1 MAKGKWRSTLLGI
14 QGLIGHAEAPNW
26 DFLYRAS
33 TVRDEK
39 WNIGDR
45 VVTPDGRVFRYGL
58 AVNSIEPGR
67 GVQFTGTIADD
78 GVSGNV
84 NRAQVIGDKELRWAS
99 ETFTVDELR
108 GGYVIVYGGNNAYQQ
123 FGIVGNTACSSSEL
137 IVYLDRAITVAVGS
151 TQFTEILPN
160 PYRYLKAEPGSYV
173 SFAGIP
179 MAIVTAAQY
188 FWVQTWGPCWVNPQ
202 SGVGGGSAERMVIFG
217 PDGSLRN
224 WSFNSTGDGGYQT
237 AGFII
242 AKSSQDNDA
251 VSFLML
257 QISP

>member
-1 MAKGKWRSTLLGI
+1 MAKGKARSTLLGI
-14 QGLIGHAEAPNW
+14 QGLIGQQTAPDW

-67 GVQFTGTIADD
+67 GVKFSGNIASD

-84 NRAQVIGDKELRWAS
+84 NRAQAVGDKELRWAS

-108 GGYVIVYGGNNAYQQ
+108 GGYVIVFGGSNSYQQ
-123 FGIVGNTACSSSEL
+123 FGITGNTACSGSEL
-137 IVYLDRAITVAVGS
+137 IVYLDRTIAVAVGS

-160 PYRYLKAEPGSYV
+160 PYRYLKEDYNYYMSH
-173 SFAGIP
+173 AGIG
-179 MAIVTAAQY
+179 MAYPTAGQY
-188 FWVQTWGPCWVNPQ
+188 FWVQTWGPCWVNNGPYGQ
-202 SGVGGGSAERMVIFG
+202 GAETSERDVIFNA
-217 PDGSLRN
+217 DGSLRRQEEWGVVVGN
-224 WSFNSTGDGGYQT
+224 QK

-242 AKSSQDNDA
+242 TATSAGNDA
-251 VSFLML
+251 VSFIMV

>member
-1 MAKGKWRSTLLGI
+1 MAKGKWKSVLLGI
-14 QGLIGHAEAPNW
+14 QSLVAHRTAPDW
-26 DFLYRAS
+26 DFLYAHS
-33 TVRDEK
+33 TSKDSK
-39 WNIGDR
+39 WEIGDR

-78 GVSGNV
+78 GVSANV
-84 NRAQVIGDKELRWAS
+84 DRAQAIGDKEIRFAS
-99 ETFTVDELR
+99 QSFTKDELR
-108 GGYVIVYGGNNAYQQ
+108 GGYVIIYGGNNAYQQ
-123 FGIVGNTACSSSEL
+123 LGVVGNTACSSSEL
-137 IVYLDRAITVAVGS
+137 TVYLDRAITVAVGS

-160 PYRYLKAEPGSYV
+160 PYRYLKAEPGSHV

-224 WSFNSTGDGGYQT
+224 WGFNSVGDAGYQT

-242 AKSSQDNDA
+242 AKTSQDNDA

-257 QISP
+257 QISS